1 VRFGIRLLPILCL
14 AFAAACGPAGPARG
28 NVYLDSTE
36 IVLRESYP
44 VQAVLLIRGSLPT
57 PCHELKVEV
66 SSPDTQNRIWVDVYS
81 VSDPSQVCIQVLE
94 PFEETAELGRFT
106 QGSFSVWVNGEPVGE
121 IEL

>member
-1 VRFGIRLLPILCL
+1 MRIGIRLLPILWL
-14 AFAAACGPAGPARG
+14 GFAAACGPAGPAKG

-44 VQAVLLIRGSLPT
+44 VQAALVIRGSLPT

-66 SSPDTQNRIWVDVYS
+66 SPPDDQSRILVSVYS
-81 VSDPSQVCIQVLE
+81 VSDPNQVCIQVLE
-94 PFEETAELGRFT
+94 PFEETAELGLFT
-106 QGSFSVWVNGEPVGE
+106 QGTFSVWVNGESVGE

>member
-1 VRFGIRLLPILCL
+1 
-14 AFAAACGPAGPARG
+14 
-28 NVYLDSTE
+28 
-36 IVLRESYP
+36 VLRESYP

-81 VSDPSQVCIQVLE
+81 VSDPSQVCNQVLE

-106 QGSFSVWVNGEPVGE
+106 QGTFSVWVNGEPVGE

>member
-1 VRFGIRLLPILCL
+1 MRSGIRLLAILWF
-14 AFAAACGPAGPARG
+14 AFAAACDPAGPARG

-66 SSPDTQNRIWVDVYS
+66 SPPDDQNRILVSVYS
-81 VSDPSQVCIQVLE
+81 LSDPNQVCIQVLE

-106 QGSFSVWVNGEPVGE
+106 QGTYSVWVNGEPVGE
-121 IEL
+121 INL

>member
-1 VRFGIRLLPILCL
+1 MRSGIRLLPILWF

-66 SSPDTQNRIWVDVYS
+66 SPPDGQNRIWVDVYS
-81 VSDPSQVCIQVLE
+81 ISDPNQVCIQVLE
-94 PFEETAELGRFT
+94 SFEETAELGRFT
-106 QGSFSVWVNGEPVGE
+106 QGTYSVWVNGEPVGE
-121 IEL
+121 INL